1 MSVLNH
7 IQKAIGEIQE
17 ALSET
22 HSSPTGE
29 RLLHVS
35 HLLQE
40 VEEDIAN
47 EVEGQD

>member
-22 HSSPTGE
+22 HSAGTGK

-40 VEEDIAN
+40 VEEDIAR
-47 EVEGQD
+47 EGEDQD